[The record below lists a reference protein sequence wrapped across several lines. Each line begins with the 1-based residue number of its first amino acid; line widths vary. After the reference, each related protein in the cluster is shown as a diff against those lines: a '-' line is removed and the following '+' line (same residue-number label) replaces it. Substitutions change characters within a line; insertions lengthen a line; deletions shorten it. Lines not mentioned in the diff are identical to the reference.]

1 MKNLTPINQIKI
13 EKNMAVNEL
22 IKSMHSSGVLGAGRL
37 AKSIEIYEK
46 MLLDK
51 DCRIFLGLAGPMI
64 SGGMRQIIFDMLED
78 KWIDVFVTTGA
89 NLTHDLIESLGYRH
103 YQGSPYTDDKKLHQQ
118 NIDRIYDAFMP
129 NKVYIGLENFFKKT
143 LPKLPK
149 REFTTREFLFELGK
163 FTPKNSILGMCHKN
177 NTPVFCPAIA
187 DSGIGLQ
194 LWNHIQ
200 KYKLNISAIND
211 LNEIIDLAWT
221 AKRAGV
227 IYIGGGVPKNY
238 IQQALQVSKGASYG
252 IQITT
257 DVPEFG
263 GSSGAELREG
273 ISWGK
278 MQAQG
283 KFVNLICDATIAL
296 PLLYASLKDRIPKRG
311 K

>member
-1 MKNLTPINQIKI
+1 MKKLTPVEQIKI
-13 EKNMAVNEL
+13 SENMTISEL
-22 IKSMHSSGVLGAGRL
+22 MEAMKKSGVLGAGRL
-37 AKSIEIYEK
+37 ARASEIYRN
-46 MLLDK
+46 MLSDK
-51 DCRIFLGLAGPMI
+51 ECRIFLGVAGAMV
-64 SGGMRQIIFDMLED
+64 SGGMKLIIQDILENNQT
-78 KWIDVFVTTGA
+78 DVFVTTGA

-103 YQGSPYTDDKKLHQQ
+103 YKGTPNADDKKLHDE
-118 NIDRIYDAFMP
+118 NIDRIYDVFMP
-129 NKVYIGLENFFKKT
+129 NDVYQGLENFFTKI

-149 REFTTREFLFELGK
+149 KEFTVREFLFELGK
-163 FTPKNSILGMCHKN
+163 LSPKNSILNICYRN
-177 NTPVFCPAIA
+177 NIPIFCPALA

-194 LWNHIQ
+194 LWNYIQ
-200 KYKLNISAIND
+200 KNKLNISAIND

-221 AKRAGV
+221 AKKSGI

-238 IQQALQVSKGASYG
+238 IQQALQISKGASYG
-252 IQITT
+252 IQITS

-278 MQAQG
+278 MQPEG

-296 PLLYASLKDRIPKRG
+296 PIIYAAVKGMKRG